1 MKSRRRWCQLV
12 TEKAEIV
19 TNAEIMRKTLC
30 RTDDLEAE
38 KHMLEEEMSV
48 AAEMAQELIAENV
61 RIAQNQDD
69 YQERYDAL
77 VRRYNGAKVRYDEVV
92 DAISAKAAQS
102 ERLLEFIRTMQEQ
115 EGILAEFDERL

>member
-1 MKSRRRWCQLV
+1 
-12 TEKAEIV
+12 
-19 TNAEIMRKTLC
+19 
-30 RTDDLEAE
+30 
-38 KHMLEEEMSV
+38 MLEEEMSV